1 MPAADKIAGRENPL
15 TANVMGRI
23 TGWVTE
29 DDAVGIQTRGDV
41 GSGKGRVRP
50 HLAAY
55 LRTARNE
62 LNIVGFCGDF
72 LIKKEKG

>member
-1 MPAADKIAGRENPL
+1 MIKQ
-15 TANVMGRI
+15 
-23 TGWVTE
+23 
-29 DDAVGIQTRGDV
+29 DAVGIQTQGDV
-41 GSGKGRVRP
+41 GNGKGRVRP